1 MERRDFVAN
10 LGITLALACTAG
22 LAACGG
28 GGGGYNNS
36 NPTPPAGGGTAKL
49 SINLN
54 NELTAVGDAKIGGGV
69 ILIRTGSGNTAADF
83 AALSSTCTH
92 QGCTVSTY
100 NKTTGLIECNA
111 PCGHGSR
118 YATSGA
124 VNTGPAAS
132 PLTPYTVTISGNI
145 LTVS

>member
-28 GGGGYNNS
+28 GGS
-36 NPTPPAGGGTAKL
+36 DNPNPNPAPPGGGNARL
-49 SINLN
+49 SVNLN
-54 NELTAVGDAKIGGGV
+54 NELMAVGDAKISGGV
-69 ILIRTGSGNTAADF
+69 ILIRTGSGNTSADF
-83 AALSSTCTH
+83 AALSSICTH
-92 QGCTVSTY
+92 QGCTVSAY
-100 NKTTGLIECNA
+100 NKTSGLIECNA

-124 VNTGPAAS
+124 VNTGPAAN
-132 PLTPYTVTISGNI
+132 PLTRYTVTVSGNI

>member
-28 GGGGYNNS
+28 GGGYDNS
-36 NPTPPAGGGTAKL
+36 TPPPPAGGGSTRL
-49 SINLN
+49 SVNLN
-54 NELTAVGDAKIGGGV
+54 NELMAVGDAKISGGV

-92 QGCTVSTY
+92 QGCTVSAY
-100 NKTTGLIECNA
+100 NKTSGLIECNA

-124 VNTGPAAS
+124 VNTGPAAN
-132 PLTPYTVTISGNI
+132 PLTAYQVTVSGNV